1 MPSAQSP
8 TPAPLVVPI
17 VRLDPELPLPSRAH
31 PDDAG
36 LDLHARADALLSA
49 GGGRAL
55 VPTGVAVAI
64 PRGHMGIVVPRSG
77 LALKH
82 GISLV
87 NTPGII
93 DAAYRGELQVIM
105 INHDPTSDYQVR
117 RGDRIAQLIVQAI
130 AAVEWTPVEA
140 LDDNDRGGGFGHSG
154 R

>member
-1 MPSAQSP
+1 MP
-8 TPAPLVVPI
+8 V
-17 VRLDPELPLPSRAH
+17 VRLDSQLPLPIKAH
-31 PDDAG
+31 ADDAG
-36 LDLHARADALLSA
+36 LDLHARVDTVLAA

-64 PRGHMGIVVPRSG
+64 PRGYAGFVVPRSG

-93 DAAYRGELQVIM
+93 DAGYRGELQVIM
-105 INHDPTSDYQVR
+105 INHDPQVDYHVR
-117 RGDRIAQLIVQAI
+117 RGDRVAQLLVQAI
-130 AAVEWTPVEA
+130 ANVEWSVVEA

>member
-1 MPSAQSP
+1 
-8 TPAPLVVPI
+8 
-17 VRLDPELPLPSRAH
+17 VRLDDQLPLPTKAH
-31 PDDAG
+31 ADDAG
-36 LDLHARADALLSA
+36 LDLHARVDVVLAA

-64 PRGHMGIVVPRSG
+64 PRGHAGFVVPRSG

-87 NTPGII
+87 NSPGII
-93 DAAYRGELQVIM
+93 DTGYRGELQVIM
-105 INHDPTSDYQVR
+105 INHDPQVDYHVR
-117 RGDRIAQLIVQAI
+117 RGDRVAQLLVQAI
-130 AAVEWTPVEA
+130 ANVEWSVVET

>member
-1 MPSAQSP
+1 MAS
-8 TPAPLVVPI
+8 PLVIPV
-17 VRLDPELPLPSRAH
+17 VRLDDQLLLPTKAH
-31 PDDAG
+31 ADDAG
-36 LDLHARADALLSA
+36 LDLHARVDVVLAA

-64 PRGHMGIVVPRSG
+64 PRGHAGFVVPRSG

-87 NTPGII
+87 NSPGII
-93 DAAYRGELQVIM
+93 DTGYRGELQVIM
-105 INHDPTSDYQVR
+105 INHDPQVDYHVR
-117 RGDRIAQLIVQAI
+117 RGDRVAQLLVQAI
-130 AAVEWTPVEA
+130 ANVEWSVVET

>member
-1 MPSAQSP
+1 M
-8 TPAPLVVPI
+8 
-17 VRLDPELPLPSRAH
+17 RLDDQLLLPTKAH
-31 PDDAG
+31 ADDAG
-36 LDLHARADALLSA
+36 LDLHARVDVVLAA

-64 PRGHMGIVVPRSG
+64 PRGHAGFVVPRSG

-87 NTPGII
+87 NSPGII
-93 DAAYRGELQVIM
+93 DTGYRGELQVIM
-105 INHDPTSDYQVR
+105 INHDPQVDYHVR
-117 RGDRIAQLIVQAI
+117 RGDRVAQLLVQAI
-130 AAVEWTPVEA
+130 ANVEWSVVET